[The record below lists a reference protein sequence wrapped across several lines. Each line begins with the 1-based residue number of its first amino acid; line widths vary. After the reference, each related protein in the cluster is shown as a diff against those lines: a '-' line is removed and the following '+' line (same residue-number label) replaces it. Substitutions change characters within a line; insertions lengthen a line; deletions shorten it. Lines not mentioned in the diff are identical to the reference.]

1 MARRL
6 TGHRLPRHSPPTDW
20 HGARLSAI
28 SRCVR
33 TATNP
38 CRRPRASFPRC
49 EVLDLR
55 GSRPGR
61 AVAVFQPAASSHTTS
76 THTPARV
83 RIHSTLGLTIIAH
96 DQPLRFSL
104 SCRAP
109 HAVPTTH
116 ESRGTLIVFLFF
128 FGVPT
133 PFLAGRS
140 FSLYAARCASRS
152 VFLLAA
158 NCAARHARPPAKPR
172 SLPRIPTTDGRTTR
186 HAARR
191 HG

>member
-1 MARRL
+1 MLCKKNLDFFDPTHHTPGAGREITEVKFRR
-6 TGHRLPRHSPPTDW
+6 SQAD
-20 HGARLSAI
+20 
-28 SRCVR
+28 
-33 TATNP
+33 
-38 CRRPRASFPRC
+38 RA
-49 EVLDLR
+49 
-55 GSRPGR
+55 
-61 AVAVFQPAASSHTTS
+61 A
-76 THTPARV
+76 PARV

-116 ESRGTLIVFLFF
+116 ESRGTLSVFLFF

-140 FSLYAARCASRS
+140 FFLFASRCAGRS
-152 VFLLAA
+152 FFLLASR
-158 NCAARHARPPAKPR
+158 CAARHARPPAKTR
-172 SLPRIPTTDGRTTR
+172 SLARIPTTDGRTTR
-186 HAARR
+186 RAVRR